1 MSTPGS
7 TVLNQSRPKRVD
19 IKLAAELRAQ
29 GCTWTKIA
37 ELTGACSP
45 DAVRQQLNR
54 KGVVT
59 AIRTVITA
67 NGVQAAKQAQ
77 INQSQETRTNLSKA
91 VLAQSE
97 AITKIKAKPNLKS
110 IKKFGDAIEPLV
122 RSAER
127 IHGWNSQSVRPLVN
141 LNVLGSVQLDC
152 GESAS
157 ACGPEPQPVVD
168 QVEPNTTP
176 SSEPTPQDGK

>member
-1 MSTPGS
+1 MPGALL
-7 TVLNQSRPKRVD
+7 TRPPARKID
-19 IKLAAELRAQ
+19 WKLAAELRGQ
-29 GCTWTKIA
+29 GLTYQQIQ
-37 ELTGACSP
+37 ERTGAVSSES
-45 DAVRQQLNR
+45 VRLGLMR
-54 KGVVT
+54 RGVIVGVRT
-59 AIRTVITA
+59 ALLTRADQT
-67 NGVQAAKQAQ
+67 AKQAASY
-77 INQSQETRTNLSKA
+77 QSQETRTNLSKA

-152 GESAS
+152 GEMATTGSVPES
-157 ACGPEPQPVVD
+157 CGVPETTQEPKPLTDKD
-168 QVEPNTTP
+168 QNQAV
-176 SSEPTPQDGK
+176 